1 MATNKSA
8 TEQLDEFKAA
18 ALLSVWRERLLDID
32 KKAKRITELEEENRE
47 LNNSLERLR
56 QQRNDYRKDLDAAK
70 GLLDVKT
77 KQLEYASDMEKH
89 WHRKFDEACEDNSR
103 MLKDRRKAEARALE
117 MENKTKF
124 LASIINTAPENIY
137 NYFVKRI
144 KQDGKQYRK

>member
-1 MATNKSA
+1 MPTNKSA

-32 KKAKRITELEEENRE
+32 KKAKHIAELEEENRE
-47 LNNSLERLR
+47 LDNSLEHLR

-77 KQLEYASDMEKH
+77 KQLEYAKDMEIH
-89 WHRKFDEACEDNSR
+89 WHKKFDKACEDNSR
-103 MLKDRRKAEARALE
+103 MLEDRRKAEARALE

-144 KQDGKQYRK
+144 KQDGKHYRK